1 MTSYAPF
8 PSDDDD
14 LLTDGVLVRR
24 IVAWAFDAA
33 LMGGLMAAW
42 FGFATGVTVLTLGF
56 GVGAYGLLP
65 VIPLAY
71 SWISLASPLSA
82 TPGQALVGLVMVDN
96 ASFTRPTIVQ
106 ALTWIIGYW
115 LTLGLLCLL
124 FFLAIFT
131 LRKRCLHDILAGVVL
146 LRRANLDRMADLHR
160 HGGGTA

>member
-14 LLTDGVLVRR
+14 VLTDGVLIRR

-33 LMGGLMAAW
+33 LMGALMAAW

-56 GVGAYGLLP
+56 GIGAYGLLP